1 MKMDSEKA
9 YPAYGLPFSCYKK
22 AVLLLCELP
31 WRSFITQDLKS
42 KVSANDDR
50 VLIQQTI
57 RREPVS
63 NRLTGK
69 KVVETA

>member
-22 AVLLLCELP
+22 AVLLFVRIT

-42 KVSANDDR
+42 KVPANDDR
-50 VLIQQTI
+50 VLIQQTV

-63 NRLTGK
+63 NWLTGK
-69 KVVETA
+69 KVVESA